1 MEQVS
6 ITLGSNT
13 LSIECGRV
21 AKQANGSAYVRYGD
35 TVVLA
40 TACSTDPREG
50 IDFFPL
56 TVDYREYTYAAG
68 RIPGGFFKREG
79 RPTEKEILTSRLIDR
94 PIRPLFPEGFR
105 DETQVI
111 ALVLSADTDNN
122 PDVIGL
128 VAGTAALYLSDIP
141 FFAPVGAVRVGLVE
155 GRLTTN
161 PTYSEIKNS
170 LLNLVVAGTED
181 AIVMVEAGAKEVSE
195 ASIIDA
201 IQYAHG
207 EIRKIVT
214 AEKELFAKLGLKK
227 REVHCAVAR

>member
-1 MEQVS
+1 MKQVS
-6 ITLGSNT
+6 ITLGANT
-13 LSIECGRV
+13 LTIESGRV
-21 AKQANGSAYVRYGD
+21 AKQANGSAFVRYGD

-40 TACSTDPREG
+40 TACSTNPREG
-50 IDFFPL
+50 IDFLPL

-94 PIRPLFPEGFR
+94 PVRPQFAEGFR

-111 ALVLSADTDNN
+111 AMVLSADTENN

-141 FFAPVGAVRVGLVE
+141 FLAPVGAVRVGLVD

-161 PTYSEIKNS
+161 PTYS
-170 LLNLVVAGTED
+170 
-181 AIVMVEAGAKEVSE
+181 
-195 ASIIDA
+195 
-201 IQYAHG
+201 
-207 EIRKIVT
+207 
-214 AEKELFAKLGLKK
+214 
-227 REVHCAVAR
+227 

>member
-13 LSIECGRV
+13 LSIECGKV

-40 TACSTDPREG
+40 TACSTIPREG

-94 PIRPLFPEGFR
+94 PVRPLFPEGFK

-111 ALVLSADTDNN
+111 ALVLSADTENN

-128 VAGTAALYLSDIP
+128 VAGAAALYLSNIP

-155 GRLTTN
+155 GRL
-161 PTYSEIKNS
+161 
-170 LLNLVVAGTED
+170 
-181 AIVMVEAGAKEVSE
+181 
-195 ASIIDA
+195 
-201 IQYAHG
+201 
-207 EIRKIVT
+207 VT
-214 AEKELFAKLGLKK
+214 
-227 REVHCAVAR
+227 